1 MAGRAGSLRMR
12 LGQPGDAVAIGVLV
26 RRVARRWVVPD
37 QSRAAGRALLQRL
50 SARAIRARMEE
61 GQRFHLAYLGEA
73 LVGVAAMR
81 DDTHLVQFF
90 VGTRHQGRGIGR
102 KLWMRAMRDAVRRA
116 DTRCFTLNASRRAV
130 PVYQR
135 LGFSPVGAERPSPA
149 GVLTTPMALR
159 RRTGGPWCRSGHN
172 ERP

>member
-1 MAGRAGSLRMR
+1 MAGKAGALRMR
-12 LGQPGDAVAIGVLV
+12 LGRPGDAVAIGLLV

-37 QSRAAGRALLQRL
+37 QPRMAGRALLRRL

-81 DDTHLVQFF
+81 NDEHLVHFF
-90 VGTRHQGRGIGR
+90 VGTRQQGRGIGR
-102 KLWMRAMRDAVRRA
+102 KLWMRAMQDAVRRA
-116 DTRCFTLNASRRAV
+116 NTRRFTLNASRCAV
-130 PVYQR
+130 PVYR
-135 LGFSPVGAERPSPA
+135 RMGFSPTGAERLSPA
-149 GVLTTPMALR
+149 GVLATPMALTLR
-159 RRTGGPWCRSGHN
+159 ASGHGLRSRHN